1 MRPNP
6 NRGRVYRRCG
16 CRDERGRQLGASC
29 PQLTNPRQGSWAFAV
44 DMPSP
49 DRTRKTMRRSGYET
63 RSDARAALARVLEC
77 ERAGVYLDDA
87 QTVAD
92 YLVGW
97 LDAKS
102 RRLKPTTVA
111 RYRDYLRNDLLPAFG
126 AVRLERLTHRH
137 VDQFVRTQ
145 LAAARGP
152 VTVRRCI
159 ATLSSALNDAIR
171 QRRLTHNA
179 ARYTATPLPR
189 RAERPCWTV
198 EEAAAF
204 LRYCHQV
211 DDPLTELY
219 ELLICTGMRKGEA
232 LGLHWADVDLEARL
246 LFVRHTLVAVDN
258 SRLVF
263 NPPKTTG
270 SRDWIALSTRAV
282 DALRRRARR
291 HRAQALTG
299 PGYHDQGLVFCRPGG
314 QPLRPEHVLRH
325 FYGLAEAAGV
335 PCIRVHDLRHLA
347 ATIMIASGVPLA
359 MVSKT
364 LRHSTLSTT
373 VDIYGHLTRQA
384 AQDAVDAT
392 ATALDNAERKAR
404 RPPLGRRWPA
414 TTLRPQSAHMRKR

>member
-16 CRDERGRQLGASC
+16 CRDESGRQLGARC
-29 PQLTNPRQGSWAFAV
+29 PQLTNPRHGSWAFAV

-49 DRTRKTMRRSGYET
+49 DHKRKTMRRSGYAT
-63 RSDARAALARVLEC
+63 RSDARTALARVLEC
-77 ERAGVYLDDA
+77 ERAGVLLDDT

-97 LDAKS
+97 LDAKA
-102 RRLKPTTVA
+102 RRLKPTTIA
-111 RYRDYLRNDLLPAFG
+111 RYRDYLHNDLLPAFG
-126 AVRLERLTHRH
+126 AVRLERLTHQH

-145 LAAARGP
+145 LAAGRGP

-179 ARYTATPLPR
+179 ARYTAVPLPR
-189 RAERPCWTV
+189 RVERPCWTI
-198 EEAAAF
+198 EETAAF
-204 LRYCHQV
+204 LRYCHRA

-219 ELLICTGMRKGEA
+219 EVLICTGMRKGEA
-232 LGLHWADVDLEARL
+232 LGLHWADVDLHARL

-258 SRLVF
+258 SHLVF
-263 NPPKTTG
+263 NTPKTIG

-282 DALRRRARR
+282 NALRRQARR
-291 HRAQALTG
+291 HRKQAITG
-299 PGYHDQGLVFCRPGG
+299 PAYHDLGLVFCRPDG
-314 QPLRPEHVLRH
+314 QPLRPERVLRH
-325 FYGLAEAAGV
+325 FYALTEAADL
-335 PCIRVHDLRHLA
+335 PRIRVHDLRHLA
-347 ATIMIASGVPLA
+347 ATIMITTGVPLA

-392 ATALDNAERKAR
+392 ATALDNAERKTKQAPSAR
-404 RPPLGRRWPA
+404 RSGA
-414 TTLRPQSAHMRKR
+414 TTSRPHAA